1 MGPEGVAP
9 LVRPLI
15 GAGIPAVIGSL
26 WDVDDATA
34 TALLVSFHRCY
45 RRGSNA
51 ADALREAQ
59 LQLLHSPNAGY
70 RSALA
75 WAPFELIGNASSPY
89 GAMRDIK
96 GEPP

>member
-1 MGPEGVAP
+1 VGPEGVAP

-34 TALLVSFHRCY
+34 TELLVSFHRCY
-45 RRGSNA
+45 QRGSDA

-59 LQLLHSPNAGY
+59 LQLLHSSNAGY

-75 WAPFELIGNASSPY
+75 WAPFELIGNASSPF
-89 GAMRDIK
+89 GPRRENK